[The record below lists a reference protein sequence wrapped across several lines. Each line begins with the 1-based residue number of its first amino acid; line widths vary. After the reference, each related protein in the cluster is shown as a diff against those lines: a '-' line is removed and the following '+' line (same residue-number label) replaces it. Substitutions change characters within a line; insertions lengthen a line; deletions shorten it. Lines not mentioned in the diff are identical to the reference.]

1 VIKLNLFD
9 VASISDVIEIINDKF
24 EYSIPSEKV
33 GLFECLDRIL
43 IDDVVSDIN
52 IPDFK
57 RSTVDGYAVRSRDLF
72 GASETSPS
80 MIDLIGEAEMGKT
93 NLCCLE
99 YAGEC
104 MYVPTG
110 GMLPEGAD
118 AVIMIEN
125 VEQLDEITLLANKSV
140 APGEN
145 VIQIG
150 EDIGEGELVMG
161 KGTRLRPYEIGVLAS
176 IGCTSVRVTRKPKV
190 GIISTGDEIVEPGKV
205 PVLGQVRDINS
216 YLLYSLIQESAGE
229 PVMFD
234 FVRDDFDELRNTV
247 GRALSLCDTVL
258 ISGGSS
264 VGKKDETMNVIKSF
278 ENSEILVHGIAI
290 KPGKPTILGKVDGKA
305 IFGLPGHPLACAVIY
320 KAFVTRYMDKLTGNA
335 EADYPVE
342 CEFEINYHK
351 AKGREEYLPVAIRQ
365 ESDRRIAC
373 PILSKSGLITG
384 FSKAWGYIKIEKN
397 NEGLGK
403 GQTVQVYKF

>member
-1 VIKLNLFD
+1 MIKLNIFD
-9 VASISDVIEIINDKF
+9 VASISEVIEIINDKF
-24 EYSIPSEKV
+24 EYSLPSEKV
-33 GLFECLDRIL
+33 GLLECHGRIL
-43 IDDVVSDIN
+43 HDDVISGVN

-80 MIDLIGEAEMGKT
+80 MLDLIGEAEMGKT
-93 NLCCLE
+93 NLCSLE
-99 YAGEC
+99 FPGEC
-104 MYVPTG
+104 VYVPTG
-110 GMLPEGAD
+110 GMLPEGSD

-150 EDIGEGELVMG
+150 EDIGEGELVLR
-161 KGTRLRPYEIGVLAS
+161 KGVGLRPYEIGVLAS
-176 IGCTSVRVTRKPKV
+176 IGCTSVIVTRKPKI

-205 PVLGQVRDINS
+205 PALGQVRDINS
-216 YLLYSLIQESAGE
+216 YLLYSLIQESSGE
-229 PVMFD
+229 PVMYD
-234 FVRDDFDELRNTV
+234 FVRDDFDELRETV
-247 GRALSLCDTVL
+247 GSALCECDTVL

-264 VGKKDETMNVIKSF
+264 VGKKDETMNVINSF

-290 KPGKPTILGKVDGKA
+290 KPGKPTILGKAGGKA
-305 IFGLPGHPLACAVIY
+305 VFGLPGHPLACAVIY
-320 KAFVTRYMDKLTGNA
+320 KAFVTRYINKLTGKV

-365 ESDRRIAC
+365 EGDARIAT

-384 FSKAWGYIKIEKN
+384 FSKAWGYVKIEKN
-397 NEGLGK
+397 NEGLRK
-403 GQTVQVYKF
+403 GQAVQVYKF

>member
-1 VIKLNLFD
+1 MNLFD
-9 VASISDVIEIINDKF
+9 VASISEVIEIINEKF
-24 EYSIPSEKV
+24 EYSVPSETV
-33 GLFECLDRIL
+33 GLLECYDRIL
-43 IDDVVSDIN
+43 HDDVVSDIN

-80 MIDLIGEAEMGKT
+80 MLDLTGEAEMGKT
-93 NLCCLE
+93 NLGSLE
-99 YAGEC
+99 FPGEC

-110 GMLPEGAD
+110 GMLPEGSD
-118 AVIMIEN
+118 AVIMIED
-125 VEQLDEITLLANKSV
+125 VEKLDEITLLANKSV
-140 APGEN
+140 SPGEN

-150 EDIGEGELVMG
+150 EDIGKGELVLR

-176 IGCTSVRVTRKPKV
+176 IGCISVRVARKPRI

-205 PVLGQVRDINS
+205 PSLGQVRDINS
-216 YLLYSLIQESAGE
+216 YLLYSLVQESSGE
-229 PVMFD
+229 PVMYD
-234 FVRDDFDELRNTV
+234 FVRDDFDELRDTV
-247 GRALSLCDTVL
+247 GRALVECDTVL

-264 VGKKDETMNVIKSF
+264 VGKKDETMNVINSF

-290 KPGKPTILGKVDGKA
+290 KPGKPTILGKAGGKA
-305 IFGLPGHPLACAVIY
+305 VFGLPGHPLACAVIY
-320 KAFVTRYMDKLTGNA
+320 KAFVTQYMNKLTGKVEA
-335 EADYPVE
+335 EYPVE
-342 CEFEINYHK
+342 CEFDINYHK
-351 AKGREEYLPVAIRQ
+351 AKGREEYLPVALSQ
-365 ESDRRIAC
+365 AGDARIAS

-397 NEGLGK
+397 NEGLRK

>member
-1 VIKLNLFD
+1 
-9 VASISDVIEIINDKF
+9 
-24 EYSIPSEKV
+24 V
-33 GLFECLDRIL
+33 GLLDCYDRIL
-43 IDDVVSDIN
+43 HDDVVSDIN

-80 MIDLIGEAEMGKT
+80 MLDLTGEAEMGKT
-93 NLCCLE
+93 NLESLE
-99 YAGEC
+99 FPGEC

-110 GMLPEGAD
+110 GMLPEGSD
-118 AVIMIEN
+118 AVIMIED
-125 VEQLDEITLLANKSV
+125 VEKLDEITLLANKSV

-145 VIQIG
+145 VIKIG
-150 EDIGEGELVMG
+150 EDIGKGEIVLR
-161 KGTRLRPYEIGVLAS
+161 KGARLRPYEIGVLAS
-176 IGCTSVRVTRKPKV
+176 IGCISVRVARKPRI

-205 PVLGQVRDINS
+205 PSLGQVRDINS
-216 YLLYSLIQESAGE
+216 YLLYSLIQESSGE
-229 PVMFD
+229 PVMYD
-234 FVRDDFDELRNTV
+234 FVRDDFDELRDTV
-247 GRALSLCDTVL
+247 GKALAECDTVL

-264 VGKKDETMNVIKSF
+264 VGKKDETMNVINSF

-290 KPGKPTILGKVDGKA
+290 KPGKPTILGKADGKA

-320 KAFVTRYMDKLTGNA
+320 KAFVTLYMNKLTGKVEA
-335 EADYPVE
+335 EYPVE
-342 CEFEINYHK
+342 CEFDINYHK
-351 AKGREEYLPVAIRQ
+351 AKGREEYLPVALSQ
-365 ESDRRIAC
+365 EGDARIAS

-397 NEGLGK
+397 NEGLRK